1 MLEAL
6 FALLFKYRPIVFS
19 RADFAFAAPWPVWL
33 VAVLGLGAGAWT
45 VFTYARAARGDRR
58 DRTIL
63 AALRL
68 GALATLVFALAGPVL
83 LVATVV
89 PQQNFLAI
97 LLDDSR
103 SMRIADEGGRPR
115 ADAALATFAP
125 DSGRLTAALGERFKL
140 RWFRFAEQAERL
152 GPGGLTTTGRR
163 TDIAAALDHVRA
175 EMAGLPLAGIVVVS
189 DGGDNG
195 GSSLTEPLLQLQA
208 TRVPVHTVGLGAERL
223 QRDLEVQRAETPR
236 TVLRGSAVTTRVWLT
251 HTGLGGRTVQV
262 VVEDEGRIVATEP
275 ARLTAGGDA
284 VAVPISFTAANS
296 GARRFRFR
304 VAVQDG
310 EQIAEN
316 NAIEAVI
323 QVADRREK
331 ILYVEGEPR
340 YEVKFLRRALTGDA
354 NLHVTT
360 LLRTAEGKFLRLD
373 VDDST
378 EVAAGFPV
386 TREELYRYRGLIL
399 GSFEASAFT
408 HDQLQM
414 LADFVN
420 RRGGGLLALGG
431 RRAFAEGGYA
441 ETPVAEVLPVTLDRR
456 AGNQP
461 FFAEIRLAPT
471 AAGRDHPV
479 TQLRGTSEA
488 SAAWWDSL
496 PPLSTVNPI
505 TGVKPGASV
514 LLEGRAGSGVTYV
527 AVATQR
533 FGRGRTIAVPVQDLW
548 QYQMS
553 ARLSVEDQTQET
565 LWRQLLRWLVS
576 GVPEPVMAS
585 VSADRVEPGRP
596 VTITATVQDSGYVPI
611 EGADVTAVVS
621 DAAGVERTIP
631 LAWTGGGEGEF
642 RGTLV
647 PQSDGMHQIRVEAR
661 RRGTLVGTARAWV
674 EAGDLGAE
682 AFGAGR
688 RTGLL
693 RRVADETGGRFYTS
707 ASVASLPEDVG
718 LTEAG
723 VTVREQRDLWD
734 MPVLFLLFVTLIGAE
749 WAFRRVRGLA

>member
-1 MLEAL
+1 MLETL
-6 FALLFKYRPIVFS
+6 FAFFFKYRPIVFS

-33 VAVLGLGAGAWT
+33 VLALGLGAGAWT
-45 VFTYARAARGDRR
+45 VITYARARRGDPRQR
-58 DRTIL
+58 AMM

-115 ADAALATFAP
+115 AEAAMATFAP
-125 DSGRLTAALGERFKL
+125 DSGRLTAALGDRFKL
-140 RWFRFAEQAERL
+140 RYFRFAERTERL
-152 GPGGLTTTGRR
+152 SAAGLAAAGRR
-163 TDIAAALDHVRA
+163 TDIAAAIDHVRG
-175 EMAGLPLAGIVVVS
+175 EMTGLPLAGIVVVS
-189 DGGDNG
+189 DGGDNAG
-195 GSSLTEPLLQLQA
+195 TSLTEPLLQA
-208 TRVPVHTVGLGAERL
+208 KAAGIPVHTVGFGAERL
-223 QRDLEVQRAETPR
+223 ERDLEVQRAETPR
-236 TVLRGSAVTTRVWLT
+236 TVLRGSAVATRVWLA
-251 HTGLGGRTVQV
+251 HAGLGGRTVQL
-262 VVEDEGRIVATEP
+262 VVEDEGRIVASE
-275 ARLTAGGDA
+275 AVRLSAGGEA
-284 VAVPISFTAANS
+284 VAAPVSFTAANA

-310 EQIAEN
+310 EQLAEN
-316 NAIEAVI
+316 NAVEAVV
-323 QVADRREK
+323 QVSDRREK

-340 YEVKFLRRALTGDA
+340 YEVKFLRRALAGDA
-354 NLHVTT
+354 NIHVTT
-360 LLRTAEGKFLRLD
+360 LLRTAAQKYLRLD

-378 EVAAGFPV
+378 EVAAGFPR
-386 TREELYRYRGLIL
+386 TREELYRYRGVIL
-399 GSFEASAFT
+399 GSYEASAFT
-408 HDQLQM
+408 HDQLRM

-431 RRAFAEGGYA
+431 RRAFAEGGFA
-441 ETPVAEVLPVTLDRR
+441 ETPVAEVLPVVLDGR
-456 AGNQP
+456 AAARP
-461 FFAEIRLAPT
+461 FFADVQLVPT
-471 AAGRDHPV
+471 AGGRDHPV
-479 TQLRGTSEA
+479 TRLRATAAA

-505 TGVKPGASV
+505 TAVKPGASI
-514 LLEGRAGSGVTYV
+514 LLEARAGSGVSFV
-527 AVATQR
+527 GLATQR

-548 QYQMS
+548 QYQMN
-553 ARLSVEDQTQET
+553 ARLAVDDQTHET

-576 GVPEPVMAS
+576 GVPDPVSAS

-631 LAWTGGGEGEF
+631 LAWTGGGDGEF

-647 PQSDGMHQIRVEAR
+647 PGSDGMHEIRVEAR
-661 RRGTLVGTARAWV
+661 RRGTLVGTAVAWV
-674 EAGDLGAE
+674 DAGDLGAE

-688 RTGLL
+688 RTALL
-693 RRVADETGGRFYTS
+693 RRVAEETGGRFYT
-707 ASVASLPEDVG
+707 AADVASLPEDVG

-734 MPVLFLLFVTLIGAE
+734 MPVLFFLFVGLIGAE
-749 WAFRRVRGLA
+749 WGVRRIRGLA